1 MKQLAIWFGILIAT
15 MLLAYWLAQG
25 GLKLDKNT
33 ISSPQIKVGEKT
45 LNLIE
50 IADTKDKLERGL
62 SGREK
67 LGENEGMLFIMP
79 KDSQP
84 GFWMKEMKFSI
95 DIIWIKDNKVVE
107 VSENL
112 PVPDEQAQ
120 LDNLPKYS
128 PQQPVDY
135 VLEVNAG
142 WARKNGIKPGTA
154 IELPQSLP

>member
-1 MKQLAIWFGILIAT
+1 MKQLAIWFGVLVAT

-33 ISSPQIKVGEKT
+33 ISSLQMKVGEKT
-45 LNLIE
+45 LNVE

-62 SGREK
+62 SGWEK
-67 LGENEGMLFIMP
+67 LGENEGMLFVIP

-95 DIIWIKDNKVVE
+95 DIIWIKDNQMVE
-107 VSENL
+107 LSENL
-112 PVPDEQAQ
+112 PIPDGQTPP
-120 LDNLPKYS
+120 DNLPKYY
-128 PQQPVDY
+128 PKQPIDY

-142 WARKNGIKPGTA
+142 WTRKNGIKPGTV